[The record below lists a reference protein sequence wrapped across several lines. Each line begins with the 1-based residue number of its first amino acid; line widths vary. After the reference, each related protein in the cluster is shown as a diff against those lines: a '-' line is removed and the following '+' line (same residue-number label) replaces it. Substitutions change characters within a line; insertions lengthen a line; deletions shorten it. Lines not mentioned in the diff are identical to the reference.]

1 MKHWKRG
8 LCGLLATALM
18 VQVGLA
24 APVNGEK
31 GLSDLEGH
39 WAQKEVEAAVAS
51 GWVDGYPDG
60 SFKPEKS
67 ITRAE
72 FTKMLLDAIHLTPDS
87 ETVAWMKAHAKME
100 DIWGNPTEYTPKLY
114 DMSGHWLTSQGWLD
128 AALYSGMVVPDDYNG
143 KNFRPEKAIAR
154 YEIALMTDR
163 ALGLVYPASQPV
175 EGELPFTD
183 KEEILDWMKGYV
195 NESVKAG
202 VLKGYPDGS
211 FQPNKTSTR
220 AEAVVMI
227 QRMLE
232 EMEEGID
239 ALDSATTIRVQYR
252 ESIQYTHEISD
263 TILQERETDQIQ
275 LQVIDNIVYASLN
288 DLYDVQIEMMQE
300 NGNTQWEI
308 IGFEWW
314 PIEQKFY
321 VEPMDG
327 FYWEFQYQAGDTT
340 YYWGKW
346 SVHPSY
352 FCEPVRFLYGELMV
366 PICDFSHP
374 KEEPQEGWQAA
385 WDGETQT
392 LTVPMFYYNGWG
404 MIS

>member
-1 MKHWKRG
+1 
-8 LCGLLATALM
+8 
-18 VQVGLA
+18 
-24 APVNGEK
+24 
-31 GLSDLEGH
+31 
-39 WAQKEVEAAVAS
+39 
-51 GWVDGYPDG
+51 
-60 SFKPEKS
+60 
-67 ITRAE
+67 
-72 FTKMLLDAIHLTPDS
+72 
-87 ETVAWMKAHAKME
+87 
-100 DIWGNPTEYTPKLY
+100 
-114 DMSGHWLTSQGWLD
+114 
-128 AALYSGMVVPDDYNG
+128 
-143 KNFRPEKAIAR
+143 
-154 YEIALMTDR
+154 
-163 ALGLVYPASQPV
+163 
-175 EGELPFTD
+175 
-183 KEEILDWMKGYV
+183 
-195 NESVKAG
+195 
-202 VLKGYPDGS
+202 
-211 FQPNKTSTR
+211 
-220 AEAVVMI
+220 
-227 QRMLE
+227 
-232 EMEEGID
+232 
-239 ALDSATTIRVQYR
+239 
-252 ESIQYTHEISD
+252 
-263 TILQERETDQIQ
+263 
-275 LQVIDNIVYASLN
+275 VIDNIVYASLN

>member
-1 MKHWKRG
+1 
-8 LCGLLATALM
+8 
-18 VQVGLA
+18 
-24 APVNGEK
+24 
-31 GLSDLEGH
+31 
-39 WAQKEVEAAVAS
+39 
-51 GWVDGYPDG
+51 
-60 SFKPEKS
+60 
-67 ITRAE
+67 
-72 FTKMLLDAIHLTPDS
+72 
-87 ETVAWMKAHAKME
+87 
-100 DIWGNPTEYTPKLY
+100 
-114 DMSGHWLTSQGWLD
+114 
-128 AALYSGMVVPDDYNG
+128 
-143 KNFRPEKAIAR
+143 
-154 YEIALMTDR
+154 
-163 ALGLVYPASQPV
+163 
-175 EGELPFTD
+175 
-183 KEEILDWMKGYV
+183 
-195 NESVKAG
+195 
-202 VLKGYPDGS
+202 
-211 FQPNKTSTR
+211 
-220 AEAVVMI
+220 MI

-314 PIEQKFY
+314 PIEQILC
-321 VEPMDG
+321 G
-327 FYWEFQYQAGDTT
+327 T
-340 YYWGKW
+340 YGRILLGVSVPGWRYNLLLGKW

-352 FCEPVRFLYGELMV
+352 FCEPVRFLYRELMV

>member
-1 MKHWKRG
+1 
-8 LCGLLATALM
+8 
-18 VQVGLA
+18 
-24 APVNGEK
+24 
-31 GLSDLEGH
+31 
-39 WAQKEVEAAVAS
+39 
-51 GWVDGYPDG
+51 
-60 SFKPEKS
+60 
-67 ITRAE
+67 
-72 FTKMLLDAIHLTPDS
+72 
-87 ETVAWMKAHAKME
+87 
-100 DIWGNPTEYTPKLY
+100 
-114 DMSGHWLTSQGWLD
+114 
-128 AALYSGMVVPDDYNG
+128 
-143 KNFRPEKAIAR
+143 
-154 YEIALMTDR
+154 
-163 ALGLVYPASQPV
+163 
-175 EGELPFTD
+175 
-183 KEEILDWMKGYV
+183 MKGYV

-252 ESIQYTHEISD
+252 ESIPYTHEISD

-366 PICDFSHP
+366 TICDFSHP

-385 WDGETQT
+385 WDAETQT